1 MSGVSRMFQ
10 AVWLSD
16 LKKANIERIQLLHP
30 HQPRPTGAQESR
42 GQKSDSL
49 AINWKI
55 AQKIC
60 DASGIEFHA
69 ILQPSAYNGKS
80 VFDKRY
86 KIVRGDCMHDVYDDI
101 CELVRVELNNSPWF
115 HDFTNV
121 LDGQGPFF
129 IDGCHISDQGNAIVA
144 NNIGHFIK
152 SNRENQVINR

>member
-1 MSGVSRMFQ
+1 MVHTSEHIQYIKDICKSGGGHIDIDTPVCKESFNI
-10 AVWLSD
+10 ALKSAGAWLD
-16 LKKANIERIQLLHP
+16 GICELK
-30 HQPRPTGAQESR
+30 
-42 GQKSDSL
+42 
-49 AINWKI
+49 
-55 AQKIC
+55 
-60 DASGIEFHA
+60 
-69 ILQPSAYNGKS
+69 NGKS

-86 KIVRGDCMHDVYDDI
+86 KIVRGDCIPDVYDDI